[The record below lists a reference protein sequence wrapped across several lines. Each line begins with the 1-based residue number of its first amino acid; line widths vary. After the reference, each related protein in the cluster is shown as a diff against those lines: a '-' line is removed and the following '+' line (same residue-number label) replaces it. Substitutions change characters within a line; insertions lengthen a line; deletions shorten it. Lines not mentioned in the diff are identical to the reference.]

1 MFKDTNS
8 DLSVYLQLDE
18 FGDDDRTR
26 DREIRVAFFFS
37 LLNADGTAGYANG
50 MRKLKINCNDF
61 FFETHT
67 FSMFCRMFQMR
78 MYGDEKG
85 ASVYV
90 YILPITY

>member
-37 LLNADGTAGYANG
+37 LLNADGTAGYTNG

-61 FFETHT
+61 FLKHT
-67 FSMFCRMFQMR
+67 PFQCFVECSKCECMAMKKAPPYMFIS
-78 MYGDEKG
+78 Y
-85 ASVYV
+85 
-90 YILPITY
+90 L